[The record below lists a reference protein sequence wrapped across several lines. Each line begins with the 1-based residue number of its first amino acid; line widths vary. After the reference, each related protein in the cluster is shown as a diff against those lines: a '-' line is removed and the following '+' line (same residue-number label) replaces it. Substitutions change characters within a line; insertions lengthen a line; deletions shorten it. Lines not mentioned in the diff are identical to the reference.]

1 MDNGKTNNMVK
12 ILHADDEEAFR
23 NQVSELLRT
32 KGYTVD
38 VAIDGVETINILQSN
53 SYDIVLLD
61 LNMPKVD
68 GLEVLR
74 FVKEKYPLTEVIMLT
89 GVGDIKTAVQCMIE
103 GAYNY
108 IAKPFISEELLQV
121 ISRAIEHKTLRR
133 DNSIMKSEINRLS
146 KSTELIGECE
156 VFKNVLSIAERVA
169 SSDVSVL
176 IQGPSG
182 TGKELV
188 ANFIHKKSLRAG
200 RPMVAINCAAI
211 PDTLLESELF
221 GHEKG
226 AFTDARNQ
234 KQGLIELANEG
245 TLFLDEVGDISP
257 IIQPKL
263 LRFVQTGEFRRIG
276 GNTNLNA
283 NVRIISATNKDL
295 KAEVKQN
302 RFREDLL
309 YRLNVITLAIP
320 TLRERKSDIPLLI
333 DNFMKRKFQLR
344 TPKKIA
350 SQALDMLI
358 AYDWPGN
365 VRELE
370 NILESALIL
379 SNSDLIQ
386 PSDLM
391 LPPNVFQ
398 KLDRFGGPQS
408 FIGELLPLRE
418 TERLHIEAIM
428 KNVNGDKKEAAKI
441 LGISLKTLY
450 TKIGLYQLNH

>member
-1 MDNGKTNNMVK
+1 MDNGKINNIVK

-32 KGYTVD
+32 KGYIVD
-38 VAIDGVETINILQSN
+38 VAADGVETINILRSN
-53 SYDIVLLD
+53 SYDVVLLD
-61 LNMPKVD
+61 VNMPKVD

-89 GVGDIKTAVQCMIE
+89 GVGDIKIAVECMIE

-108 IAKPFISEELLQV
+108 ITKPFMAEELLQV
-121 ISRAIEHKTLRR
+121 VSRAIEHRTLLR
-133 DNSIMKSEINRLS
+133 DNTIMKSEINRLT
-146 KSTELIGECE
+146 KSTELIGESE
-156 VFKNVLSIAERVA
+156 IFKNVLSIAERVA

-182 TGKELV
+182 TGKELI
-188 ANFIHKKSLRAG
+188 ANFIHKKSSRVD

-276 GNTNLNA
+276 GNTNLHA

-295 KAEVKQN
+295 KSEVNQH

-309 YRLNVITLAIP
+309 YRLNVITLILP

-333 DNFMKRKFQLR
+333 ENFLKRKFQLR
-344 TPKKIA
+344 TPKQIA
-350 SQALDMLI
+350 SKALDMLI

-391 LPPNVFQ
+391 LPPTVYQ
-398 KLDRFGGPQS
+398 KVDRSSGSQS
-408 FIGELLPLRE
+408 FIGELLPLKE

-450 TKIGLYQLNH
+450 TKVGLYQIHH